1 MRGRR
6 QIFLLLAI
14 MMLVAL
20 GVGGIILLSL
30 YNAAFHV
37 ARDRLIGVAD
47 SRRHIIEAVA
57 EFDRIY
63 SRDYPGGALEA
74 TLSQLRDAQVHFPGF
89 GETGEFLLAKLEDDR
104 IVFLLPR
111 RFANV
116 EYPSSVPSDAPQ
128 VAPMRRAL
136 EGKSG
141 TMISRGF
148 RGVPTLSAYEPVD
161 VYSLGIVAKLDLAE
175 IRAPFIQAGLMAAA
189 GGLTFVFLGTI
200 LFLQIGNP
208 LMRQIE
214 ESERKYRSMFESAA
228 DTLLL
233 VSGDG
238 TILDANPAACVTYG
252 FVREEFIGRQ
262 IRTIIHPD
270 QHELAEKALRQAVEG
285 VNFRRESVHV
295 KKSGEYF
302 PVDLQLSPIL
312 HKGRLAALLI
322 ARDITARKKAEQEL
336 QSSEARYRNLSETLE
351 QTVKAKVAELRQVES
366 LAAIGRMVSVV
377 AHEVRNPLQNIN
389 MGVDTLK
396 GAKRTEQEQRGIL
409 DEIEY
414 GVRLL
419 NNIVDELLD
428 YSRPERLRYEALPVC
443 ELVRRA
449 LKMITPMPQNISIHT
464 EAEQPEREINLDI
477 SRMIRVLINII
488 SNAIEAMTAG
498 GDIRI
503 RSDFIEVKGIPM
515 LKLTISDNGPGME
528 EEILRR
534 VFEPFYTTKTRGTGL
549 GLAISRKIIDA
560 HGGTLGI
567 SSKIGEGTSVEIIL
581 PVNKP

>member
-20 GVGGIILLSL
+20 GVGGIILFSL
-30 YNAAFHV
+30 YHAAFRV
-37 ARDRLIGVAD
+37 SRERLIGVAD
-47 SRRHIIEAVA
+47 SRARIIEAVA
-57 EFDRIY
+57 EFDKIY
-63 SRDYPGGALEA
+63 RVNYPGGAFEA
-74 TLSQLRDAQVHFPGF
+74 TLSQLREAQMHFPGF
-89 GETGEFLLAKLEDDR
+89 GKTGEFLLGKREDDR
-104 IVFLLPR
+104 IVYLLPR
-111 RFANV
+111 RFTGV
-116 EYPSSVPSDAPQ
+116 EYPSSIPYDAPQ
-128 VAPMRRAL
+128 AAPMRRAL
-136 EGKSG
+136 DGKSG

-148 RGVPTLSAYEPVD
+148 RGVPTLSAYEPLAVYD
-161 VYSLGIVAKLDLAE
+161 VGIVAKLDLAE
-175 IRAPFIQAGLMAAA
+175 IRAPFIRAGLMATA
-189 GGLTFVFLGTI
+189 GGLILVFLGTI

-208 LMRQIE
+208 LMRRIE

-238 TILDANPAACVTYG
+238 TILDANPAACVMYG
-252 FVREEFIGRQ
+252 YTREEFIGRP
-262 IRTIIHPD
+262 IGTIVHPD
-270 QHELAEKALRQAVEG
+270 QHELAENALRQAAEG
-285 VNFRRESVHV
+285 VNFRRESLHV
-295 KKSGEYF
+295 KKNGENL

-312 HKGRLAALLI
+312 HRGRPAVLLV
-322 ARDITARKKAEQEL
+322 ARDITARKKAVEDL
-336 QSSEARYRNLSETLE
+336 QQSEARYRNLSESLE

-389 MGVDTLK
+389 MGVDMLK
-396 GAKRTEQEQRGIL
+396 GKRGTEQEQREIL
-409 DEIEY
+409 NEIEY

-419 NNIVDELLD
+419 NNIVNELLD

-449 LKMITPMPQNISIHT
+449 LKMITPLPQNISIHAET
-464 EAEQPEREINLDI
+464 EQPEREINVDI

-503 RSDFIEVKGIPM
+503 RSDFIEIKGIPL
-515 LKLTISDNGPGME
+515 LKLTISDNGPGMKD
-528 EEILRR
+528 EIVLRI
-534 VFEPFYTTKTRGTGL
+534 FEPFYTTKTRGTGL
-549 GLAISRKIIDA
+549 GLAICKKIVDA
-560 HGGTLGI
+560 HGGTLSI
-567 SSKIGEGTSVEIIL
+567 SSKLGEGTSVEIIL
-581 PVNKP
+581 PVNKR